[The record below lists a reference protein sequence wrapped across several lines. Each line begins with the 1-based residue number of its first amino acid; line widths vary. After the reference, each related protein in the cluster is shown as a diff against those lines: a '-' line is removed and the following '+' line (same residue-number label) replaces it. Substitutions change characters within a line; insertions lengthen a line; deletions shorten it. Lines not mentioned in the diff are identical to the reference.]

1 MRYQRTKGVLETAI
15 GDGLIV
21 LSPELRFYE
30 LNESAQVAW
39 QETVQPCDHNDIVTA
54 LTAAFDVSD
63 EEGRRAARDVVDWL
77 QKAGL
82 LEAVRTSDLND

>member
-1 MRYQRTKGVLETAI
+1 MLYQRTQGVLETAI
-15 GDGLIV
+15 GDGLVV

-39 QETVQPCDHNDIVTA
+39 QETVQPCDHDAIATA

-63 EEGRRAARDVVDWL
+63 KEARQAALDVIDWL
-77 QKAGL
+77 QEAGL
-82 LEAVRTSDLND
+82 LEAVTTSDANG